1 MMKLFIR
8 LILPLLLLLCAD
20 SFAQKPKSVKPTLFV
35 KYKVPKLTTMLGN
48 FKETA
53 YLAPQTADSII
64 GLGLKITD
72 AKNVVYTISSFQ
84 FLYKKIVTTE
94 DENTGKTSKT
104 SSIKSSLFKT
114 SPLPVMWLNAVREN
128 LKSSEELFFFAVV
141 VKDPQGRI
149 MYAPDL
155 KLILK

>member
-1 MMKLFIR
+1 MKLFTK
-8 LILPLLLLLCAD
+8 LILPLFLLSSAD
-20 SFAQKPKSVKPTLFV
+20 SFAQTPKSAKPTAFV
-35 KYKVPKLTTMLGN
+35 KFKVPKLTTVLGY
-48 FKETA
+48 FKDTS
-53 YLAPQTADSII
+53 YLAPQMADSII
-64 GLGLKITD
+64 GLSLKITD
-72 AKNVVYTISSFQ
+72 AKNVVYTISSYQ

-94 DENTGKTSKT
+94 DENTGKTSKIA
-104 SSIKSSLFKT
+104 SIKSSLFKT

-128 LKSSEELFFFAVV
+128 LKSGEELFFFAVI

>member
-1 MMKLFIR
+1 MKLFTK
-8 LILPLLLLLCAD
+8 LILPLVLLSCAD
-20 SFAQKPKSVKPTLFV
+20 SFAQKPKPAKPSAFV

-48 FKETA
+48 FKEAA
-53 YLAPQTADSII
+53 YLAPQNADSII
-64 GLGLKITD
+64 GLSLKIID
-72 AKNVVYTISSFQ
+72 AKNIVYTISSYQ

-114 SPLPVMWLNAVREN
+114 SPLPEMWLNAVREN
-128 LKSSEELFFFAVV
+128 LKSGEELFFFAVI